1 MHGVWGVATIRRF
14 LLHVLPKGF
23 MRIRN
28 FGFLANRRRATL
40 LALCFQLLGSE
51 PILELGFRTGDS
63 ITQVRQQFPCK
74 EVFQKLLYSSLPPTT
89 VHTTYTSFTL
99 SGSIVNMS
107 PERSTKSAYLP
118 GTREPRF
125 PSTKL
130 AHAPLIV

>member
-1 MHGVWGVATIRRF
+1 VVPCPPLYTDSQ
-14 LLHVLPKGF
+14 LPISRVVGNLKIHMDGY
-23 MRIRN
+23 RVYQARPDCE
-28 FGFLANRRRATL
+28 GRLSYR
-40 LALCFQLLGSE
+40 
-51 PILELGFRTGDS
+51 PILELGFRMGDS
-63 ITQVRQQFPCK
+63 ITPVRQQFPCK

-99 SGSIVNMS
+99 FGSIVNMS